1 MLMGVS
7 HFMEKLSYDELVRIL
22 KKVFLLLLSLIF
34 IQV

>member
-1 MLMGVS
+1 MLLGVS
-7 HFMEKLSYDELVRIL
+7 HFMEKLSYDELVCIL